1 MIVWP
6 SPDMTFLEWADA
18 LRLTRPDIEIQPIIT
33 DKTPWTAWAGQV
45 IQSQVCQTYHCPRP
59 EGFKKWEDWAV
70 AFIRSFGPN
79 A

>member
-1 MIVWP
+1 MITWP
-6 SPDMTFLEWADA
+6 TSDMEFIDWADA

-33 DKTPWTAWAGQV
+33 DKTPWQAWAGQV
-45 IQSQVCQTYHCPRP
+45 LQSQTCQTNNCPRTD
-59 EGFKKWEDWAV
+59 GFDDWRSWSI